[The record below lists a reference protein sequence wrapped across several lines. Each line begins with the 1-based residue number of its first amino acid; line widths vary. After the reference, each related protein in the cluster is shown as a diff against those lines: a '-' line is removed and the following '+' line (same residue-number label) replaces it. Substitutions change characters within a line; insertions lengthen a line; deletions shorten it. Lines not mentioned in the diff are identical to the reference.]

1 MAAPG
6 VRPPAGAPDAVELA
20 AVFAGGVVGA
30 VARVALADAWRHDVS
45 SWPWATF
52 LVNVLGAFVLGAVA
66 VRFARGPGRAGVPRA
81 LLGSGVCGALTTFST
96 LQLELVLMLRDGETA
111 LALGYA
117 VASLAAGLAAVTAGD
132 RLMRA
137 RAGTAPGVPA

>member
-1 MAAPG
+1 MAAPDARPG
-6 VRPPAGAPDAVELA
+6 VGDPDAVELA

-30 VARVALADAWRHDVS
+30 VARVALTEAWAHDAT

-52 LVNVLGAFVLGAVA
+52 IVNVLGAFVLGAVA

-96 LQLELVLMLRDGETA
+96 LQLELVLMLRHGEPA

-117 VASLAAGLAAVTAGD
+117 VASLVAGLAAVTAGD

-137 RAGTAPGVPA
+137 RAGTTAATA